1 MTQWHDKDTYII
13 TSDRVAR
20 IYYFHGLPA
29 GSSIRMSTGSLRKP
43 YFSAPGKP
51 LRMERF
57 ESQVVYVENIR
68 MTDQTTFPS
77 NWILT

>member
-20 IYYFHGLPA
+20 IYYFHGL
-29 GSSIRMSTGSLRKP
+29 GKP
-43 YFSAPGKP
+43 YFSALGKP